1 MSTGY
6 YGQPYYGGYRRNP
19 IPPGEGLPVGCG
31 CLVALVAASLLAW
44 VVFPLIFLVGLFLTT
59 RCVYVYLRRLASVM
73 GVGAGAA
80 PAPMARPPDTGA
92 GGAEPAYV
100 HYLFGPALI
109 DLRHAV
115 QVALPAPLQVGR
127 EYDQRI
133 RRVFQYRS
141 PSWLMVPLGIM
152 VWIGMAGGVI
162 GGFVAVG
169 LLGVLQLAVVV
180 ALAFAV
186 IAVGLGLRTV
196 DSAMR
201 RVKGIRTSCPSCHLR
216 VNYPSYECFGAGCG
230 RRHRD
235 VRPGRYGVLKRRC
248 ACGAQLPTLLLVG
261 SGDGRMKAY
270 CPHCKE
276 SMSKGAGTVTEV
288 VIPVLGAA
296 ATGKTRL
303 MTAMVM
309 GLVEGHTGYGAEV
322 EFADDESAAAYRGLA
337 DKVRAGV
344 HTWKT
349 IKTKDAPL
357 RAFSFHVRPPAGA
370 ARLFHIF
377 DAPGELVAR
386 SESLRELRYIKA
398 ARTFLFTLDLL
409 SIGVVWESLDP
420 GVRAKNNRLR
430 SDVPPEFVFGQL
442 VQNIEGHGVQIG
454 RARLAVAL
462 TKNDLVRNC
471 AALAGVGEESED
483 VRHWLEGP
491 AGLDGM
497 VRAMRHS
504 FAEVRFFRTSSWL
517 EHGEIDDGVLDLVG
531 WILIKEGLR
540 VHHSL
545 G

>member
-6 YGQPYYGGYRRNP
+6 YGQPFHGRYRRNP
-19 IPPGEGLPVGCG
+19 IPPGEGFPVGCG
-31 CLVALVAASLLAW
+31 CLVALVVAAPLAW
-44 VVFPLIFLVGLFLTT
+44 LVGPLIFLTGMVLTVH
-59 RCVYVYLRRLASVM
+59 CVYTYLRRLASVM
-73 GVGAGAA
+73 GVGPWPAAA
-80 PAPMARPPDTGA
+80 PIAGPPDTA
-92 GGAEPAYV
+92 GERAEPAFT

-109 DLRHAV
+109 DLRHVV
-115 QVALPAPLQVGR
+115 QVAVAAPLQVGR

-141 PSWLMVPLGIM
+141 PSWLMVPLGVV

-162 GGFVAVG
+162 GGFVAIA
-169 LLGVLQLAVVV
+169 LLGFLQLTVVV
-180 ALAFAV
+180 ALALSV
-186 IAVGLGLRTV
+186 IAAGLALRAI

-216 VNYPSYECFGAGCG
+216 VNYPSYECFGDGCG

-248 ACGAQLPTLLLVG
+248 ACGTQLPTLLLIG
-261 SGDGRMKAY
+261 SGDGRMRAY
-270 CPHCKE
+270 CPHCTE
-276 SMSKGAGTVTEV
+276 PMSKGAGTVTEV

-309 GLVEGHTGYGAEV
+309 GLLEGHTGYGAEA
-322 EFADDESAAAYRGLA
+322 EFVDDESESAYRKLA
-337 DKVRAGV
+337 DKLRAGV

-349 IKTKDAPL
+349 IKAKDAPL
-357 RAFSFHVRPPAGA
+357 RAYSLRVRPPAGA

-377 DAPGELVAR
+377 DAPGELVAK

-398 ARTFLFTLDLL
+398 ARTFLFTVDLL
-409 SIGVVWESLDP
+409 SIGAVWESLEP
-420 GVRAKNNRLR
+420 RVRARHDQLR
-430 SDVPPEFVFGQL
+430 SDVPPDFVFGQL

-462 TKNDLVRNC
+462 TKNDLVQDC
-471 AALAGVGEESED
+471 AALAGVGEDSED
-483 VRHWLEGP
+483 IRHWLEGP

-497 VRAMRHS
+497 VRAMRLS

>member
-6 YGQPYYGGYRRNP
+6 HGGYRRNP
-19 IPPGEGLPVGCG
+19 IPPGEGVPVGCG
-31 CLVALVAASLLAW
+31 CLAALFVGTLLAW
-44 VVFPLIFLVGLFLTT
+44 LVVPAIFLIGTFLATH
-59 RCVYVYLRRLASVM
+59 CLYVYLRRLAEIM
-73 GVGAGAA
+73 GIGPGAL
-80 PAPMARPPDTGA
+80 PAPIASPPDTATGR
-92 GGAEPAYV
+92 AEPAFT

-115 QVALPAPLQVGR
+115 HVALPAPLQVGR

-133 RRVFQYRS
+133 RRAFQYRY
-141 PSWLMVPLGIM
+141 PSWLMVPLGVI
-152 VWIGMAGGVI
+152 VWLGMAGGVI
-162 GGFVAVG
+162 GGFVLVG

-180 ALAFAV
+180 ALALGV
-186 IAVGLGLRTV
+186 IAAGLTLRV
-196 DSAMR
+196 IDSAMR

-216 VNYPSYECFGAGCG
+216 VNYPSYECFGTGCG

-248 ACGAQLPTLLLVG
+248 ACGTQLPTLLLVG

-270 CPHCKE
+270 CPHCTE
-276 SMSKGAGTVTEV
+276 PMSRGAGTVTEV

-303 MTAMVM
+303 MTALVM
-309 GLVEGHTGYGAEV
+309 GLLEGHTGYGAEA
-322 EFADDESAAAYRGLA
+322 EFVDDESESAYRKLA
-337 DKVRAGV
+337 AKLRAGV

-357 RAFSFHVRPPAGA
+357 RAYSLRIRPPTGA

-377 DAPGELVAR
+377 DAPGELVAK

-398 ARTFLFTLDLL
+398 ARTFLFTIDML
-409 SIGVVWESLDP
+409 SIDAVWESLEP
-420 GVRAKNNRLR
+420 RVRAQHNQLR
-430 SDVPPEFVFGQL
+430 SDLAPDFVFGQL
-442 VQNIEGHGVQIG
+442 VQNIEGHGVQMS

-471 AALAGVGEESED
+471 AALAGVGDASED
-483 VRHWLEGP
+483 IRRWLEGP

-497 VRAMRHS
+497 VRAMRLS
-504 FAEVRFFRTSSWL
+504 FAEVTFFRTSSWL
-517 EHGEIDDGVLDLVG
+517 EHGEIDYGVLDLAG